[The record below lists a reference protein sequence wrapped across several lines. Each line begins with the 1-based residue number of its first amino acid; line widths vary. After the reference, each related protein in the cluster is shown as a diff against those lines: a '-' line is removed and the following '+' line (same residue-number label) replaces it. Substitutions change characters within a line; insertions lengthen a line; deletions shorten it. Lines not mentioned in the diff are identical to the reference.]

1 MKQFSDIFDKIVI
14 FFGLKKRS
22 VNVLMVGLNNS
33 GKSTVVNLLKND
45 SDRASE
51 IVPTIGLNVEHF
63 KCKFSINFKLSV
75 NMVDDYFINELLLK
89 SFKINLIQ

>member
-1 MKQFSDIFDKIVI
+1 MKHFTDIFDKINL

-33 GKSTVVNLLKND
+33 GKSTVVNLLKTD
-45 SDRASE
+45 AEKSSE

-63 KCKFSINFKLSV
+63 RCK
-75 NMVDDYFINELLLK
+75 
-89 SFKINLIQ
+89 